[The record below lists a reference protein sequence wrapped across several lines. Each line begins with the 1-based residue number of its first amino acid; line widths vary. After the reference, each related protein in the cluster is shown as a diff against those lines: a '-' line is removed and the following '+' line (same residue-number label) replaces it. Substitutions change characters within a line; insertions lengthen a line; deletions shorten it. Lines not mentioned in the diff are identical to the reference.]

1 MPGFASK
8 APVLKGGATVK
19 GTSNGIAE
27 ATFDLTFQMNAAGTV
42 KFLVMYAKV
51 YARFMESYVVFDN
64 AVSFDRALA
73 SSCPGS
79 VAM

>member
-1 MPGFASK
+1 M
-8 APVLKGGATVK
+8 LKGDAVVR

-64 AVSFDRALA
+64 AVSLD
-73 SSCPGS
+73 
-79 VAM
+79 